1 MRQFTSESD
10 LERVSCKH
18 YRSRPYTVVVQ
29 QLAISL
35 CTILILTQM
44 AVGQNAHEDDVL
56 IGPISIRLPESPV
69 DDSSTFAA
77 KDSQRKDFLK
87 RWRKLAAIYSSSE
100 DPLIQELKFIG
111 RVHYQYGL
119 VDGSVGGNDVNYETD
134 EMRRFR
140 AGLSAKFLKNWD
152 LYAEAEMSDDQ
163 RPRGGELD
171 IRFKHMWQF
180 KMQLDMKNAFDLD
193 GVDGFKLGIGSRE
206 INMSYEWV
214 TSSKRIKTVERSAI
228 ANKIWAY
235 NSEFANPT
243 GIWFIAEREPVTWT
257 LGAFSTTQHDWV
269 APFNDGELYYSNV
282 HWDLQNGPDN
292 DETDLRWTMFLQDVS
307 AGDEVL
313 AGGLDWATAVSIQR
327 KRGPWEF
334 HLEGIY
340 GNNGDQLNANREGDF
355 WGIVVM
361 PSYWL
366 IQDSLEAVF
375 RYQYQ
380 GSREIEGI
388 RLNSRY
394 IRRAGARDGFPSLA
408 NGRGDEHHSCYLG
421 LHKLIRS
428 HHQKIMAGVEYD
440 SLLQNGNQ
448 LFGSWSAMVAYR
460 MYW

>member
-1 MRQFTSESD
+1 MEYFTSASD
-10 LERVSCKH
+10 PERVSCKH
-18 YRSRPYTVVVQ
+18 YRSCSYTVVVQ

-56 IGPISIRLPESPV
+56 IGPISIRLTESPV

-119 VDGSVGGNDVNYETD
+119 VDGSVVGNDVNYETD

-140 AGLSAKFLKNWD
+140 LGLSAKFLKNWD

-171 IRFKHMWQF
+171 IRFKHMYQF

-292 DETDLRWTMFLQDVS
+292 EETDLRWTMFLQDVS

>member
-1 MRQFTSESD
+1 MKRFTSASD
-10 LERVSCKH
+10 LERVHCKH
-18 YRSRPYTVVVQ
+18 YQSCTYAVLLQ
-29 QLAISL
+29 QFAISL
-35 CTILILTQM
+35 CIIVTLTQM
-44 AVGQNAHEDDVL
+44 AVGQNANDDAEL
-56 IGPISIRLPESPV
+56 IDPISVRLVEAPSDNWV
-69 DDSSTFAA
+69 AGV
-77 KDSQRKDFLK
+77 KDLQRKDFFE
-87 RWRKLAAIYSSSE
+87 RWRKLGGLYSNSE
-100 DPLIQELKFIG
+100 NPLIQELKFLG
-111 RVHYQYGL
+111 RFHYQYGL

-140 AGLSAKFLKNWD
+140 AGLSTKFLKNWD
-152 LYAEAEMSDDQ
+152 LYAEAEISDDQ
-163 RPRGGELD
+163 RPRGGDLD

-180 KMQLDMKNAFDLD
+180 KLHLDVKKAFDLD
-193 GVDGFKLGIGSRE
+193 SVDGFKLGIGSRE

-243 GIWFIAEREPVTWT
+243 GIWFIAERESVTWT

-282 HWDLQNGPDN
+282 HWAAQDGADN
-292 DETDLRWTMFLQDVS
+292 EQTDLRWTTFIQDVS

-334 HLEGIY
+334 HLEGIL
-340 GNNGDQLNANREGDF
+340 GNNGDQVNANREGDF
-355 WGIVVM
+355 WAIVVM
-361 PSYWL
+361 PSFW
-366 IQDSLEAVF
+366 IVEDSLEAVF

-380 GSREIEGI
+380 GSTESEGI

-394 IRRAGARDGFPSLA
+394 IRRAGARDGFSSLA
-408 NGRGDEHHSCYLG
+408 NGRGDEHHSFYLG
-421 LHKLIRS
+421 LNKLINS
-428 HHQKIMAGVEYD
+428 HQQKIMAGVEYD
-440 SLLQNGNQ
+440 TLLQNGNG
-448 LFGSWSAMVAYR
+448 LFGGWSAFAAYR